1 MNGQMNNKV
10 EVSSANLQA
19 AYDVADENTKKVL
32 EALFGKCVTPKE
44 EHTPTLDDYK
54 SIRTYEDAC
63 KALGES
69 VDEEALADAG
79 VPRHIIAQMKL
90 ELICKALWGGEVK
103 VYPDPQGNRI
113 YWYPFFALYNDKEI
127 EDMSEEKRGAL
138 LSAYADGG
146 AVAGFGFLDAHSRSS
161 YSYADSGFR
170 LCLDTEEKAEYFG
183 IQFIELWAEA
193 IAYNFTVGE
202 RLN

>member
-10 EVSSANLQA
+10 EVSFANLQA

-44 EHTPTLDDYK
+44 EYTPTLNDYK
-54 SIRTYEDAC
+54 SIRSYEDAC

-69 VDEEALADAG
+69 VDEETLEEAG
-79 VPRHIIAQMKL
+79 VPKHIIAQMKL
-90 ELICKALWGGEVK
+90 ELICKALWGGDVE
-103 VYPDPQGNRI
+103 VYPDPQGNRV
-113 YWYPFFALYNDKEI
+113 YWYPYFALYSKSEI
-127 EDMSEEKRGAL
+127 EDMDNEQRGAL
-138 LSAYADGG
+138 LSATASAG
-146 AVAGFGFLDAHSRSS
+146 ACAGFGFLTANSRSS
-161 YSYADSGFR
+161 YSNALSGFR

-183 IQFIELWAEA
+183 KQFIELWAEA

-202 RLN
+202 RLK